1 MQRSA
6 VALLVA
12 LLVAGCAGPAA
23 TRAPDPTPF
32 PTNAVVRLRDA
43 IPATLA
49 RETVDFEF
57 DAVITGSTKIKYGTA
72 YGGTGVSTLGGKSRM
87 AMTADFSELGLGE
100 LEIMLDE
107 AEAYLRGGFLE
118 ARLKPGQWAVIGA
131 DSKDPDVI
139 AMSEAI
145 GRAGDIAIV
154 IYFLYGETG
163 PVAQRPPQPL
173 RGLPADRFAVTVDL
187 ERAADEAP
195 AGARDSLLLYIDD
208 LRSAGV
214 ERTLDAEAWLQDG
227 LIRRLI
233 LTYSIE
239 ALKGGGTMRITYDFL
254 DFGDPVVLALPK
266 ARDIVPIE
274 DLLP

>member
-1 MQRSA
+1 M
-6 VALLVA
+6 A

-23 TRAPDPTPF
+23 TRGPDPAPF

-72 YGGTGVSTLGGKSRM
+72 YGGTGVSTLGGTSRM
-87 AMTADFSELGLGE
+87 ALTADFSELGLGE

-107 AEAYLRGGFLE
+107 ASAYLRGGFLSS
-118 ARLKPGQWAVIGA
+118 RLKPGQWAVIGPG
-131 DSKDPDVI
+131 SKDADVI
-139 AMSEAI
+139 AISEAI
-145 GRAGDIAIV
+145 GRAGDVSIV
-154 IYFLYGETG
+154 IFFLHGETG

-195 AGARDSLLLYIDD
+195 GAVRESLLLYIED
-208 LRSAGV
+208 LRTAGV
-214 ERTLDAEAWLQDG
+214 ERTLDAEAWVQEG
-227 LIRRLI
+227 IIRRLI
-233 LTYSIE
+233 LTYTI
-239 ALKGGGTMRITYDFL
+239 ATLKGGGMMRITYDFL
-254 DFGDPVVLALPK
+254 DFGDPIELALPK
-266 ARDIVPIE
+266 AKDTIPIE
-274 DLLP
+274 RLLP